1 MRSSVLPAVCAAA
14 LVLPIHAVPL
24 AVTTALKLPVLI
36 PDFTVIA
43 NAPTEIPNPPAPTDK
58 SSDAMVKE
66 FARPPETQRAHH
78 IPRGPTF
85 RQADYGVAPN
95 VTFDQLAPVQGV
107 EASPTAAAPPT
118 SHSRRNDDA
127 SWESN
132 HLSSDDYNYNNFA
145 EVDAAPSPSPVSSP
159 QAPDVP
165 DESNGTTGSGSGLK
179 PPLAIGNLSHL
190 NTNHVPVKPDMST
203 GSRAM
208 GQGAHS
214 MGEARYS
221 SSDSVHKDL
230 ALVFGNASDH
240 TVPTA
245 SDVSKT
251 HKQFNKADSKVGP
264 SIYRRVLAPARY
276 LTDSTPARRV
286 MQFTRELSQ
295 FVSRHSL
302 ELNTDA
308 IFPQNPKSLN
318 MSDPAVAQEAA
329 RKKNIGLINLDS
341 NRAPKPRPHAS
352 PKVASVP
359 VDSTENAVN
368 TTTKHAATKDLT
380 TKNTTKSG

>member
-58 SSDAMVKE
+58 SSNAMVKE
-66 FARPPETQRAHH
+66 FARPRTRRAL
-78 IPRGPTF
+78 ITLVALPSAKPTMAWL
-85 RQADYGVAPN
+85 RM
-95 VTFDQLAPVQGV
+95 
-107 EASPTAAAPPT
+107 SPST
-118 SHSRRNDDA
+118 SSLPRNDDA

-132 HLSSDDYNYNNFA
+132 HLSADDYNNNNFA
-145 EVDAAPSPSPVSSP
+145 EVDDAPSPDTVSSP

-165 DESNGTTGSGSGLK
+165 DDPNGTAGSGSGSGLK
-179 PPLAIGNLSHL
+179 PPLAIGSLSHL

-208 GQGAHS
+208 AQGAHS
-214 MGEARYS
+214 VGEARYS

-230 ALVFGNASDH
+230 TLVFGNASDH
-240 TVPTA
+240 TVPTMD
-245 SDVSKT
+245 DVSKT
-251 HKQFNKADSKVGP
+251 HKHFNKANPKLGP
-264 SIYRRVLAPARY
+264 SVHRRVLAPARY

-286 MQFTRELSQ
+286 MQFTRELVQ

-308 IFPQNPKSLN
+308 IFPENPKSLN

-341 NRAPKPRPHAS
+341 NRAPKPRPHTS

-359 VDSTENAVN
+359 VDSTRNAVN